1 MANILDG
8 LLGRVDDPS
17 LRASLQVEVDR
28 MRSTKDFGLVFE
40 KHMPENVR
48 LYSHPARRGLRVV
61 ESFGE
66 SDATWLVRRVHDGK
80 VTLIDVLV
88 GQFPASQSGITPA
101 VRQHPYCI
109 VRKGLT
115 VICETNPTTTKRRK

>member
-1 MANILDG
+1 MANILGG

-17 LRASLQVEVDR
+17 LRAALQVEVDR

-40 KHMPENVR
+40 KHMPENVG
-48 LYSHPARRGLRVV
+48 LYSHPAWRGLRVE
-61 ESFGE
+61 ESSGE
-66 SDATWLVRRVHDGK
+66 SDATWLVRRVRDGK

-88 GQFPASQSGITPA
+88 GQFPASQSEITPA

-109 VRKGLT
+109 ARKGLT
-115 VICETNPTTTKRRK
+115 VICETNPIRMKRHK

>member
-1 MANILDG
+1 MTNILDG

-17 LRASLQVEVDR
+17 LRAALQVEVDR

-48 LYSHPARRGLRVV
+48 LYSHLVRRGLRV
-61 ESFGE
+61 EERSGD
-66 SDATWLVRRVHDGK
+66 SDSTWLVRRVRDGNA
-80 VTLIDVLV
+80 TLIDVLV
-88 GQFPASQSGITPA
+88 GQFPASQSEITPA

-109 VRKGLT
+109 ARKGLT
-115 VICETNPTTTKRRK
+115 VICETNPIRMKRHK